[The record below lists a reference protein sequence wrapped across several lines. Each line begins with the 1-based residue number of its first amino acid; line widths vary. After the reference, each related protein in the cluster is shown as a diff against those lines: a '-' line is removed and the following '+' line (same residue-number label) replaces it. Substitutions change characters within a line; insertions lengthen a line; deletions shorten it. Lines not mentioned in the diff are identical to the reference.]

1 MVVRL
6 LLSRTSYVM
15 INHIS
20 AIAYVTMEHIAPIR
34 SQKSAEEPP
43 KIGQNGREAS
53 TLLCVGGCAARLSS
67 S

>member
-1 MVVRL
+1 
-6 LLSRTSYVM
+6 M
-15 INHIS
+15 INRIS